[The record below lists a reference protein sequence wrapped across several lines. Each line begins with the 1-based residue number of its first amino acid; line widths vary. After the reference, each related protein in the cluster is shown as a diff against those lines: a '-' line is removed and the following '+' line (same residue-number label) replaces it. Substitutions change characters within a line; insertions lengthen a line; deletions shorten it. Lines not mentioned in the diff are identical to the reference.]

1 MYRLL
6 IVDNEEYVVD
16 GLVDLFGP
24 DRHPDLETTGAYSA
38 AEALNAMMTTRTD
51 IVITDI
57 RMPGMTGLE
66 LQKIISARWPYCKVI
81 ILSGYNDFEYAQEA
95 IRGGSVN
102 YILKTETDDVIVA
115 AVYRAIDKI
124 REEQEARDVVEEARK
139 QLKQALPSLQRDYL
153 ESVLIGDKQALHSLE
168 GQLEQLNVPLSAD
181 KPLFVAVGKI
191 DEWPRELSHYSRSLL
206 LYAVRNISN
215 DYLSLSTMHFSFV
228 YDRDRIVWLVQ
239 SKAEPWIEQLRN
251 ESMTAMTSHFV
262 YGTFECVQSSCLD
275 LLQLPLSFAIGHRPV
290 EWRELG
296 DEVERL
302 LSRVHSTVTKQ
313 LLYLDT
319 ESKPQ
324 AETEADRPPALQHD
338 AFKHYEHLGYC
349 LDHRNKEEFL
359 RKLDYLIGIG
369 DKASLSRQPM
379 TCVQIAS
386 SVLSILF
393 GYLGK
398 LRVDEWPPD
407 IADVKRGYE
416 SGKLDDWERQRGQLR
431 ALADYVFGE
440 HVQAEENEENRI
452 VQSIHAYLAA
462 HLGGDLSLKTMAL
475 AIGHNPSYL
484 SRLYKQKA
492 GKGLSETIM
501 ELKLDKAKQLLAEP
515 QYRIQDVSKAVG
527 FLSDHYF
534 YRFFKKAT
542 KMTPQEYR
550 ERLNVNEREPRG

>member
-6 IVDNEEYVVD
+6 IVDNEEYVVN
-16 GLVDLFGP
+16 GLVELFGP

-38 AEALNAMMTTRTD
+38 AEALNAMMTTRMD

-66 LQKIISARWPYCKVI
+66 LQKIIASRWPYCKVI

-102 YILKTETDDVIVA
+102 YILKTETDDVIVE
-115 AVYRAIDKI
+115 AVYRAIEKI
-124 REEQEARDVVEEARK
+124 REEQEARNVVEETRK
-139 QLKQALPSLQRDYL
+139 QLRQALPALQRDYL
-153 ESVLIGDKQALHSLE
+153 ESLLIGDKQALQALDS
-168 GQLEQLNVPLSAD
+168 QLEQLAVPLSAD

-191 DEWPRELSHYSRSLL
+191 DEWPAGLSHYSRSLM

-215 DYLSLSTMHFSFV
+215 EYLSLSTMHFSFV
-228 YDRDRIVWLVQ
+228 YDRYRIVWLIQ

-251 ESMTAMTSHFV
+251 DSMAAMTSHFV
-262 YGTFECVQSSCLD
+262 YGTFECIQSSCLD
-275 LLQLPLSFAIGHRPV
+275 LLQLPLSFAIGSRPV
-290 EWRELG
+290 EWPELG
-296 DEVERL
+296 EELDQL
-302 LSRVHSTVTKQ
+302 LARVKSPVTKQ
-313 LLYLDT
+313 LLLMEENAKP
-319 ESKPQ
+319 ESDL
-324 AETEADRPPALQHD
+324 ERVHSLQPEV
-338 AFKHYEHLGYC
+338 FKHYEHLSYC
-349 LDHRNKEEFL
+349 LDHRNKEEFG
-359 RKLDYLIGIG
+359 RKLRFLLDIG
-369 DKASLSRQPM
+369 DRARRSQQPM
-379 TCVQIAS
+379 VCVQIAS

-398 LRVDEWPPD
+398 LRVAEWPPA
-407 IADVKRGYE
+407 IAEIKRSYE
-416 SGKLDDWERQRGQLR
+416 SGRLDDWESQREQLLTM
-431 ALADYVFGE
+431 AEYVFQE
-440 HVQAEENEENRI
+440 HVHAEENEENRI

-462 HLGGDLSLKTMAL
+462 NLGGDLSLKTMAL

-515 QYRIQDVSKAVG
+515 QYRIQDISKAVG

-534 YRFFKKAT
+534 YRFFKKAMR
-542 KMTPQEYR
+542 MTPQEYR
-550 ERLNVNEREPRG
+550 EGLHVNERESRT